1 MKVQFINNKNEWD
14 GFVSKQ
20 EYSLFTQYSAYGDF
34 YEAIGEQSWIVGIY
48 DNEKLIGGS
57 LIVSVRARRGN
68 FLFMP
73 YGPILDYANDKPLS
87 ELIKFV
93 RKFAYEKR
101 YDFIRICPFIDDTQR
116 HKEIFTENGFH
127 NAPIHMLAE
136 TTWLLDISKTEEKLL
151 NGMKKN
157 HRNLV
162 RKCIRE
168 GVNIQ
173 KTNSKEAL
181 RRLNDMHDITANKH
195 NFHRFSH
202 NYVEKEFNV
211 FSANDEA
218 LVFEAYLPDGALD
231 ASSIII
237 FEGNMPAYRHSASL
251 NINTKLPSSY
261 LIQWEAIL
269 ESKRRNKKL
278 YNFWGIAPNG
288 SKKSHPFAG
297 ITHFKKGF
305 GGFQKNL
312 LHCQDL
318 PIRKKYWITFII
330 ETVRKIKRGF

>member
-1 MKVQFINNKNEWD
+1 MKIEFIKNKKEWD
-14 GFVSKQ
+14 DFVSKQ

-48 DNEKLIGGS
+48 DNEKLVGGS
-57 LIVSVRARRGN
+57 LIVSVHARRGN

-73 YGPILDYANDKPLS
+73 YGPILDYTNDKSFS

-93 RKFAYEKR
+93 RKFAYEKQ
-101 YDFIRICPFIDDTQR
+101 YDFIRVSPFIDNTSK
-116 HKEIFTENGFH
+116 HMELFAENGFR
-127 NAPIHMLAE
+127 NAPLHMLAE
-136 TTWLLDISKTEEKLL
+136 TTWLLDISETEEKLL
-151 NGMKKN
+151 SGMKKN

-168 GVNIQ
+168 DVNVQ
-173 KTNSKEAL
+173 KTTSKEAL
-181 RRLNDMHDITANKH
+181 DRLNSLHDVTAKKH
-195 NFHRFSH
+195 NFHRFS
-202 NYVEKEFNV
+202 YEYITKEFNV
-211 FSANDEA
+211 FSIDDEA
-218 LVFEAYLPDGALD
+218 LIFEAYLPDGTHD

-237 FEGNMPAYRHSASL
+237 FKGNMSAYRHSASL
-251 NINTKLPSSY
+251 NINPKLPSSY

-269 ESKRRNKKL
+269 ESKRRSKKF
-278 YNFWGIAPNG
+278 YNFWGVVPDG

-318 PIRKKYWITFII
+318 PITKKYWITFII
-330 ETVRKIKRGF
+330 ETIRKIKRGF